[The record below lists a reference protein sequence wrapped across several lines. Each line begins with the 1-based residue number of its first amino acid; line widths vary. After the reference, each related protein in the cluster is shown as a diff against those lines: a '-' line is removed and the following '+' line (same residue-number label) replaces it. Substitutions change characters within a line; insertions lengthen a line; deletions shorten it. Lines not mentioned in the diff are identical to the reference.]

1 MERVI
6 KELFNRIGER
16 EASLREAR
24 WQGVALWLAAAAAVV
39 MILLAVG
46 AGVFSWLAALAG
58 LAATLVIPYLIAR
71 SRALDF
77 TPATVA
83 LRLEELHPELQALLR
98 TAVEQHP
105 SSGGSLTFLQ
115 ERVIQDALDRAL
127 QHGWIE
133 MVPDDKLIRAE
144 RFRRL
149 GRHAAFGLFAALGL
163 VGITRMLMP
172 GPGYP
177 MPLAGSGVSGDAAE
191 VQEVLDVA
199 VEPGDVE
206 VERGSRLPVSAR
218 FGQVSP
224 GAVALAFG
232 PNAQELQAL
241 PLVKN
246 LGDPVFAGV
255 IPNVAGDLVYQ
266 VRFEDGASRFYQVKV
281 YDLPRI
287 EELTALIQPPAHT
300 GLAER
305 IVEDAYRVHA
315 LQDSRVTYTLRLNK
329 EVRSARLEPAE
340 GEPLSA
346 VVDAVNPLFYRVEL
360 TALEEVRYRVVL
372 EDGDGRIN
380 RNPPE
385 LELIV
390 LKNQPPQIT
399 VRFPRGDSEVSPL
412 EELRLEAEI
421 QDDFG
426 VLRHGIS
433 WSLGER
439 TEEVALGGVQE
450 EPPRQLT
457 ATHHLALEA
466 LGAQPDDLVSYFFW
480 AEDTDRNGAVR
491 RTDSDLYFAEVRP
504 FERIYRERMNP
515 AGQQASQQQQEEQ
528 QQQAQQEEE
537 LINLQKEI
545 ISATWNLARANP
557 DADTI
562 RADGQTIA
570 GAQRHA
576 IGQAGA
582 LRGQIQDAQAL
593 QHVDAAVAVMESA
606 AEELDHSVESGEA
619 GPLQPA
625 LRHERL
631 AYQELLRLRARNIEV
646 SQSNAPAAAS
656 ASSSRSRQQMQI
668 DQMQLTQEERRYETE
683 REAQREEA
691 AQQRAENR
699 EELEFLDRLKQ
710 LARRQETLND
720 RIREAQIALEMAET
734 EEQKEEVR
742 RRLARLQEEQREI
755 ARDLNRMRED
765 LRDPQREREMADTRR
780 QLDQAGERLQEADAA
795 LREGDAAAA
804 AAAAGRAEEQLG
816 EAQDDLRG
824 QVASAFEQEV
834 RDLRR
839 EAREMS
845 TRQEELG
852 RRLVEGTDDAM
863 PRREQRLLSDSSEA
877 QPGLEGLPEDMRQ
890 QGDRVAE
897 VAESMREL
905 SETAEIAEPLLS
917 NRLYDAIREAKPET
931 ALEQLQESASEVEA
945 GDMADA
951 RTSLR
956 DATGRVDTLTR
967 GIEEAARSI
976 LGNEEE
982 SLRFAREQLAGV
994 LEDMRSGMPE
1004 GSGQEGQPGSEGG
1017 ESPAEDSRSE
1027 GNGEAAGEAGE
1038 QGEGSE
1044 GEENAELAENAGAGG
1059 GSGPSEDGQAQS
1071 DQPGEGSGQQ
1081 PGREAGEDGEG
1092 SGADVA
1098 SNESEQ
1104 QVPGD
1109 PSQGQGRNGQ
1119 GRGQQ
1124 GEEGEAGEE
1133 GETGRGQGR
1142 GQGEAQDTAANGEEG
1157 ESEGQIAEAGE
1168 QEGEAEGQGRGQQ
1181 PGQGQGQ
1188 GQQPGQGRGQGEG
1201 QQPGDG
1207 QEVAEAEGEAQG
1219 QGGGQGRGQNGE
1231 PGGDGDGE
1239 DGEPGED
1246 GEGGE
1251 GGEGGDRSGRFAG
1264 GPDGGGGGS
1273 RIGGWGGGD
1282 EFREWRRE
1290 LGELEDVLD
1299 DDRLRDPVSRVRGRL
1314 RDYLVEAKRGSGLP
1328 EWELAQSQV
1337 LGPLTELR
1345 DALDQELR
1353 FLQGDEE
1360 SKLLPVD
1367 RDPVPEAFAELV
1379 ERYYGSLSRDG
1390 EE

>member
-16 EASLREAR
+16 EATLREAR
-24 WQGVALWLAAAAAVV
+24 WQGIALWLAAAAAAV

-46 AGVFSWLAALAG
+46 AGVFSWLAVLGG
-58 LAATLVIPYLIAR
+58 LALTLIIPCLIAR
-71 SRALDF
+71 SRSLDF

-83 LRLEELHPELQALLR
+83 MRLEELHPELQALLR
-98 TAVEQHP
+98 TAVEQHA
-105 SSGGSLTFLQ
+105 SSGGALTFLQ
-115 ERVIQDALDRAL
+115 ERVIQEALDRAL

-149 GRHAAFGLFAALGL
+149 GRHAAFGLFAALGI
-163 VGITRMLMP
+163 VGISRILAP
-172 GPGYP
+172 GPAYP
-177 MPLAGSGVSGDAAE
+177 LPVAGAGAFGE
-191 VQEVLDVA
+191 VDVEEALDVA
-199 VEPGDVE
+199 VDPGDVE

-218 FGQVSP
+218 FGQARP
-224 GAVALAFG
+224 GAAALAFG
-232 PNAQELQAL
+232 PSAEELQAL

-255 IPNVAGDLVYQ
+255 IPNVPGDLVYQ

-287 EELTALIQPPAHT
+287 EDLTALIQPPAHT

-305 IVEDAYRVHA
+305 LVEDAYRVHA
-315 LQDSRVTYTLRLNK
+315 LQDSSVSYTFQLNK

-340 GEPLSA
+340 GEPLEA
-346 VVDAVNPLFYRVEL
+346 VRDAGNPLVYRLAL
-360 TALEEVRYRVVL
+360 TALEAVRYRVVL
-372 EDGDGRIN
+372 EDADGRTN

-390 LKNQPPQIT
+390 LENKPPQIT
-399 VRFPRGDSEVSPL
+399 MRFPRGDSEVSPL

-421 QDDFG
+421 EDDFG
-426 VLRHGIS
+426 VLRHGIT
-433 WSLGER
+433 WTLGER
-439 TEEVALGGVQE
+439 TEEVALGGAQE

-457 ATHHLALEA
+457 ATHHLALEI
-466 LGAQPDDLVSYFFW
+466 LGAQPDDLVSYSFW

-515 AGQQASQQQQEEQ
+515 AGQQAG
-528 QQQAQQEEE
+528 QAQQEEE
-537 LINLQKEI
+537 LIKLQKEI

-557 DADTI
+557 DADRI
-562 RADGQTIA
+562 RADGQTVA

-582 LRGQIQDAQAL
+582 LRGQTQDAQAL
-593 QHVDAAVAVMESA
+593 EHVDAAVAAMESA
-606 AEELDHSVESGEA
+606 AEELDRSVESGEA

-631 AYQELLRLRARNIEV
+631 AYQELLRLRARSIEV
-646 SQSNAPAAAS
+646 SRSNAPAPAS

-668 DQMQLTQEERRYETE
+668 DQMPLTQEERRYETE
-683 REAQREEA
+683 REARREEA

-699 EELEFLDRLKQ
+699 EELQFLDRLKQ

-734 EEQKEEVR
+734 EEEREEVR
-742 RRLARLQEEQREI
+742 RRLARLQEDQREI

-765 LRDPQREREMADTRR
+765 LRNPDQEREMADTRR
-780 QLDQAGERLQEADAA
+780 QLDQAGEQLREADAA

-816 EAQDDLRG
+816 EAEDDLRG

-845 TRQEELG
+845 TQQEELG
-852 RRLVEGTDDAM
+852 RRLVEGTDEAM
-863 PRREQRLLSDSSEA
+863 PRRERRSLSDTQEA
-877 QPGLEGLPEDMRQ
+877 QPGLEGLPDDMRQ
-890 QGDRVAE
+890 QRGRIAE

-905 SETAEIAEPLLS
+905 SETAEVAEPLLS

-931 ALEQLQESASEVEA
+931 ALEQLEQSASDVES

-982 SLRFAREQLAGV
+982 SLRFASEQLAGV
-994 LEDMRSGMPE
+994 LEDMQRDMPE
-1004 GSGQEGQPGSEGG
+1004 GAGQEGQSGPDG
-1017 ESPAEDSRSE
+1017 EASAEDSPSE
-1027 GNGEAAGEAGE
+1027 GNGETAGESGE
-1038 QGEGSE
+1038 PGEGSG
-1044 GEENAELAENAGAGG
+1044 GEENAELAENAGRGG
-1059 GSGPSEDGQAQS
+1059 AAESPGEGEGRSG
-1071 DQPGEGSGQQ
+1071 QPGEGSGQQ
-1081 PGREAGEDGEG
+1081 PGQESGEEGEDAGSDLAGNGGRQQTPGE
-1092 SGADVA
+1092 
-1098 SNESEQ
+1098 
-1104 QVPGD
+1104 

-1124 GEEGEAGEE
+1124 GEAGESGEEGQTGPGQGGARDAAAESEEGEGQLADAGEE
-1133 GETGRGQGR
+1133 
-1142 GQGEAQDTAANGEEG
+1142 EAEG
-1157 ESEGQIAEAGE
+1157 EGL
-1168 QEGEAEGQGRGQQ
+1168 GQGRGQQ
-1181 PGQGQGQ
+1181 PGE
-1188 GQQPGQGRGQGEG
+1188 GRGEGEG
-1201 QQPGDG
+1201 Q
-1207 QEVAEAEGEAQG
+1207 EMAEAEGGAQGQDPGQAQG
-1219 QGGGQGRGQNGE
+1219 QGGGQGRGQNG
-1231 PGGDGDGE
+1231 DGE
-1239 DGEPGED
+1239 SADSGQPRED
-1246 GEGGE
+1246 A
-1251 GGEGGDRSGRFAG
+1251 EGGDRRGQLAG
-1264 GPDGGGGGS
+1264 GADGGGGS
-1273 RIGGWGGGD
+1273 RISGWGGGD
-1282 EFREWRRE
+1282 EFREWRRQ

-1299 DDRLRDPVSRVRGRL
+1299 DERLRDPVSRARGRL
-1314 RDYLVEAKRGSGLP
+1314 RDFLVEAKRGSGLP
-1328 EWELAQSQV
+1328 EWDLAQSQV

-1353 FLQGDEE
+1353 FLQGGEE
-1360 SKLLPVD
+1360 NKLLPVD